1 MVAIGAVAHLVRADS
16 TIRNLS
22 HAFGHTPIL
31 ARVLGA
37 PLHHS
42 VDARD
47 LTVGLAT
54 HSLGRGLDLRRAWGA
69 FLMENSHVRPSAGS
83 L

>member
-16 TIRNLS
+16 ATRNLS
-22 HAFGHTPIL
+22 HAFGHAPIL

-54 HSLGRGLDLRRAWGA
+54 HSLGRGLDLRRAPGA
-69 FLMENSHVRPSAGS
+69 PS
-83 L
+83 